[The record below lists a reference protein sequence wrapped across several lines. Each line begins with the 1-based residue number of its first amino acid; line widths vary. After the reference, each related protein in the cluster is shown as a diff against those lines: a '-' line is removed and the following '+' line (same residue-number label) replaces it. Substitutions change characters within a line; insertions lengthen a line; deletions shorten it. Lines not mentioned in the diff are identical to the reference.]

1 MNEYN
6 VFSKLQ
12 LKFLQALKDA
22 KEQNKKIIISKR
34 KNGNIK

>member
-22 KEQNKKIIISKR
+22 KEQDKKIIISKR
-34 KNGNIK
+34 KD

>member
-22 KEQNKKIIISKR
+22 REQNIEVLS
-34 KNGNIK
+34 

>member
-12 LKFLQALKDA
+12 LKFLQTLKDA
-22 KEQNKKIIISKR
+22 KEQNKKVIISKR
-34 KNGNIK
+34 KD

>member
-22 KEQNKKIIISKR
+22 KEQNKKIIISK
-34 KNGNIK
+34 KED